1 MKDRLLTIDEVAQRL
16 RVATITVFRLMKSGK
31 LPFIKVSR
39 RFTRIREKDLEV
51 FLDRHTYGKGKT

>member
-1 MKDRLLTIDEVAQRL
+1 M
-16 RVATITVFRLMKSGK
+16 TVFRLMKSGK

-51 FLDRHTYGKGKT
+51 FLDKHTYGKGKT